1 MNIIEGSDAQQQ
13 KYFYFILRDDYLSS
27 AVRASLS
34 NFGSR
39 TRETE
44 KEKKSIISKE
54 RERQR
59 ERERERISKK

>member
-27 AVRASLS
+27 AMRASLS

-39 TRETE
+39 TLE
-44 KEKKSIISKE
+44 KRKKRK
-54 RERQR
+54 RV
-59 ERERERISKK
+59 